1 MSEDERPENE
11 EGRDE
16 LAAFEA
22 LGGQLTWD
30 ELARLLGHG
39 DGQAL
44 SRALLALPARQREA
58 VALCKYMGLSE
69 QQAAKEMRISNRA
82 VKSHLVRGLQ
92 TLRHPPET

>member
-1 MSEDERPENE
+1 MSEDERPEDE

-44 SRALLALPARQREA
+44 SRALLALLAYET
-58 VALCKYMGLSE
+58 GLVTPGS
-69 QQAAKEMRISNRA
+69 RDPR
-82 VKSHLVRGLQ
+82 
-92 TLRHPPET
+92 